1 MKQPRILLIF
11 LHLFPKII
19 VCQPL
24 ISGEAAA
31 SPVPTPLIVKMELFF
46 YLFTYPLKILD
57 PFFWSYTKR
66 FYVFL
71 FIFSVLC
78 HHRIWMYFFFRLV
91 FSSRFGQRTS
101 RERSMCYEHGF
112 HRLSFF
118 NIGRHRGLFGFH
130 WFPSWRMVFWAN
142 VIH

>member
-31 SPVPTPLIVKMELFF
+31 SYAPDCENGIIFLPI
-46 YLFTYPLKILD
+46 YLPFKNSG